1 MIIIIIFLIVVLVLI
16 GIMAPMVIIQNRK
29 LIKRM
34 EEIRSDYY
42 SQLDETGKKN
52 QGVIMALLLI
62 KRQIK
67 GDKHSLSIAEDI
79 IKDVERSYYDE
90 RQ

>member
-1 MIIIIIFLIVVLVLI
+1 MIVVIIFVIVVLVLI
-16 GIMAPMVIIQNRK
+16 GIMAPMIIIQNRK

-42 SQLDETGKKN
+42 SQLEETGKKN

-67 GDKHSLSIAEDI
+67 GDKNSLSIAEDI
-79 IKDVERSYYDE
+79 IKDVERSYYDG